1 MYDLMFYMIN
11 LCDMYFIY
19 CKMFLYV
26 IYILRVLA

>member
-11 LCDMYFIY
+11 CVDMYFIC